1 MAKSE
6 LDRLDL
12 NLISFLERNAR
23 ASLTAIARE
32 LGIPRTT
39 VRDRIE
45 RMEKNGTISGYTVM
59 LTRNPYEKYAR
70 GILQLDV
77 DKAKLNKVVDF
88 IKQFYEVKSCE
99 VVTGECDLLC
109 FCEAPQLE
117 DLDALTSEIS
127 AGESIREARFS
138 VVMSTRFE
146 RISYNASMK
155 QSFGRD
161 IRDRAA
167 IVGIS
172 SGEV

>member
-59 LTRNPYEKYAR
+59 LTRNPYEEYAR

-117 DLDALTSEIS
+117 DLDALMSEIS

-167 IVGIS
+167 IAGIS